1 MKSSLKTILAA
12 GLTAGTLD
20 LTLAIVYFGITLH
33 APFTAVPQ
41 SVASGVLGPRAYRL
55 GIPAA
60 LLGIFL
66 HYFIALTLA
75 DFYYA
80 ASLRI
85 PFLNR
90 QPILSGAAYGVAVY
104 LVMQHIVL
112 PLSRHPAP
120 RNFGT
125 PWRIANIA
133 SHIFF
138 IGIAIALI
146 TRHYSIPAPST
157 APSTSGE

>member
-1 MKSSLKTILAA
+1 MRLSLKTILTA

-20 LTLAIVYFGITLH
+20 LALAIIYFGVTLH

-41 SVASGVLGPRAYRL
+41 AVASGLLGARAYRL

-66 HYFIALTLA
+66 HYFIALTVA

-80 ASLRI
+80 ASLRV
-85 PFLNR
+85 PYLNLR
-90 QPILSGAAYGVAVY
+90 PILSGAVYGVAVY
-104 LVMQHIVL
+104 LIMQHIVI
-112 PLSRHPAP
+112 PLSRHPTP

-125 PWRIANIA
+125 SWLIANIA

-138 IGIAIALI
+138 IGITIALI
-146 TRHYSIPAPST
+146 TRHYSTQAARTGQAAS
-157 APSTSGE
+157 

>member
-1 MKSSLKTILAA
+1 MKLSLKTILIA

-20 LTLAIVYFGITLH
+20 LALAITYFGVTAH

-41 SVASGVLGPRAYRL
+41 AVASGILGTRAFRL
-55 GIPAA
+55 GISAA

-66 HYFIALTLA
+66 HYFIALTVA

-90 QPILSGAAYGVAVY
+90 HPILSGAAYGIVVF
-104 LVMQHIVL
+104 LVMQYIVV
-112 PLSRHPAP
+112 PLSARPGPRHFALA
-120 RNFGT
+120 
-125 PWRIANIA
+125 WLIADIA
-133 SHIFF
+133 SHILF
-138 IGIAIALI
+138 IGITIALI
-146 TRHYSIPAPST
+146 TRHYASKSLT
-157 APSTSGE
+157 AS

>member
-1 MKSSLKTILAA
+1 MRPSLKTILVA

-20 LTLAIVYFGITLH
+20 LALAIIFFAVTRH

-41 SVASGVLGPRAYRL
+41 AVASGLLGAKAFRL
-55 GIPAA
+55 GIPTA

-66 HYFIALTLA
+66 HYFIALTVA

-90 QPILSGAAYGVAVY
+90 QPILSGAAYGVAVF
-104 LVMQHIVL
+104 LVMQYIVV
-112 PLSRHPAP
+112 PLSRQPGP
-120 RNFGT
+120 RHFT
-125 PWRIANIA
+125 HAWLIADIC

-138 IGIAIALI
+138 IGITIALI

-157 APSTSGE
+157 AQSTSGE

>member
-1 MKSSLKTILAA
+1 MKPSLKTILTA
-12 GLTAGTLD
+12 GLVAGTLD
-20 LTLAIVYFGITLH
+20 LTLAIVYFAVAVH

-41 SVASGVLGPRAYRL
+41 AVASGLLGARASTL

-66 HYFIALTLA
+66 HYFIALTVA

-90 QPILSGAAYGVAVY
+90 QPILSGAAYGIVVY
-104 LVMQHIVL
+104 LVMQYIVV
-112 PLSRHPAP
+112 PLSRRPGP
-120 RNFGT
+120 RHFSHAWLIT
-125 PWRIANIA
+125 NIA
-133 SHIFF
+133 SHIVF
-138 IGIAIALI
+138 IGITIALI
-146 TRHYSIPAPST
+146 TRHYATQSTPS
-157 APSTSGE
+157 